1 MNHLQINGVIMI
13 PLPTTSEIAAVFETA
28 DGAPPSHRHITVTE
42 RAGALQNIDYDS
54 MHCDPMCYALI
65 RPCGETGWHI
75 DMPIQGVRQTK
86 IRNTVSMRE
95 YVLYRIAVRGNGPA
109 GDFNPVINAGKLTQQ
124 LFVDYYC
131 RIEGDRLKYIRKEQT
146 KLRVETYIGLTDA
159 LRVRAEQGELRV
171 GRIVV
176 LPSSFIGSPRNMMQ
190 NYHDAM
196 ALVRK
201 FGKPDLFITL
211 TCNPTWSEIADIIH
225 PWETPNNRPD
235 IVVRVFHAK
244 VKELIRLICKVE
256 IFGAV
261 KAFLYTVEFQK
272 RGLPHIHLLLTL
284 EENFKFRNS
293 EEIDKVISA
302 EIPKSSQKELYE
314 LVKTHMV
321 HGPCGHLNPSCVC
334 MQKGKCKKDFPKSFI
349 EETKENVNGYP
360 LYRRRDNGTTITKR
374 INGEFVYVTNQFIVP
389 YNPFL
394 LLYFR
399 AHINVEI
406 CSSVRSIKY
415 IHKYVYKGH
424 DCCNIE
430 VAVENDTLNHDEISV
445 FSICWTK

>member
-65 RPCGETGWHI
+65 WPCGETGWHI

-176 LPSSFIGSPRNMMQ
+176 LTSSFIGSPRNMMQ
-190 NYHDAM
+190 NYQDAM
-196 ALVRK
+196 ALVR
-201 FGKPDLFITL
+201 
-211 TCNPTWSEIADIIH
+211 C
-225 PWETPNNRPD
+225 
-235 IVVRVFHAK
+235 
-244 VKELIRLICKVE
+244 
-256 IFGAV
+256 
-261 KAFLYTVEFQK
+261 
-272 RGLPHIHLLLTL
+272 L
-284 EENFKFRNS
+284 E
-293 EEIDKVISA
+293 
-302 EIPKSSQKELYE
+302 SQTY
-314 LVKTHMV
+314 
-321 HGPCGHLNPSCVC
+321 S
-334 MQKGKCKKDFPKSFI
+334 
-349 EETKENVNGYP
+349 
-360 LYRRRDNGTTITKR
+360 
-374 INGEFVYVTNQFIVP
+374 
-389 YNPFL
+389 
-394 LLYFR
+394 
-399 AHINVEI
+399 
-406 CSSVRSIKY
+406 
-415 IHKYVYKGH
+415 
-424 DCCNIE
+424 
-430 VAVENDTLNHDEISV
+430 
-445 FSICWTK
+445 

>member
-1 MNHLQINGVIMI
+1 M
-13 PLPTTSEIAAVFETA
+13 
-28 DGAPPSHRHITVTE
+28 
-42 RAGALQNIDYDS
+42 
-54 MHCDPMCYALI
+54 
-65 RPCGETGWHI
+65 
-75 DMPIQGVRQTK
+75 
-86 IRNTVSMRE
+86 
-95 YVLYRIAVRGNGPA
+95 
-109 GDFNPVINAGKLTQQ
+109 
-124 LFVDYYC
+124 
-131 RIEGDRLKYIRKEQT
+131 
-146 KLRVETYIGLTDA
+146 
-159 LRVRAEQGELRV
+159 
-171 GRIVV
+171 
-176 LPSSFIGSPRNMMQ
+176 
-190 NYHDAM
+190 
-196 ALVRK
+196 
-201 FGKPDLFITL
+201 
-211 TCNPTWSEIADIIH
+211 
-225 PWETPNNRPD
+225 
-235 IVVRVFHAK
+235 
-244 VKELIRLICKVE
+244 
-256 IFGAV
+256 

-284 EENFKFRNS
+284 EDNFKFRNS

-321 HGPCGHLNPSCVC
+321 HGPCDHLNPSCVC

-399 AHINVEI
+399 THINVEI

-445 FSICWTK
+445 FLNARYVGPSEAAWRLFAYGMNDQSHTVVRLRVHLPDSQNVYFKNDAPEAALIEA